1 MGRNR
6 ELKEAIKM
14 ANCSLCGKEDLTFTC
29 PYCRGV
35 YCADHR
41 LPEGHGCAAMQKVKD
56 DARKKISDSF
66 TGQYD
71 DEDYD
76 IDIISKARQVR
87 VKKPRKR
94 RFTDTEIRDLG
105 IASVLTILVSIS
117 LIGGPPIGILNAI
130 FEIPRLFLIGL
141 WWYPLALISIFWL
154 SFMIHEFAHKFVAQR
169 YGMYAHFRMTMQG
182 YYLSAVAILFAIPIF
197 GTGVMAVGG
206 VSDVDEYAKST
217 VAGPLSNLIVAG
229 LLFIVAEILVI
240 ATGTLAYPTNFI
252 IIYGMLLNSFLG
264 LFNMIPIP
272 GFDGSTIFRWN
283 RPIWVILTVSLLS
296 TLLVGYFVVP
306 FL

>member
-1 MGRNR
+1 
-6 ELKEAIKM
+6 M

-29 PYCRGV
+29 PYCRGI

-56 DARKKISDSF
+56 DARRKITESF

-76 IDIISKARQVR
+76 EDIIARPRPVKVR
-87 VKKPRKR
+87 KPRKR
-94 RFTDTEIRDLG
+94 RFTDTEVRDLG
-105 IASVLTILVSIS
+105 IATVLTILVSIS
-117 LIGGPPIGILNAI
+117 IIGGPPIGILNGI
-130 FEIPRLFLIGL
+130 IRLPGLILGGL

-206 VSDVDEYAKST
+206 VSDVDDYAKST

-229 LLFIVAEILVI
+229 LLFIIAEILAI
-240 ATGTLAYPTNFI
+240 TTGALAYPVDFI
-252 IIYGMLLNSFLG
+252 IFYGMLLNSFLG

-272 GFDGSTIFRWN
+272 GFDGSTIWRWS
-283 RPIWVILTVSLLS
+283 RRIWVIVTASLLS
-296 TLLVGYFVVP
+296 TLLVGYFIIP
-306 FL
+306 IL

>member
-1 MGRNR
+1 
-6 ELKEAIKM
+6 M
-14 ANCSLCGKEDLTFTC
+14 ANCSLCGKEDLVFVC

-35 YCADHR
+35 YCSDHR
-41 LPEGHGCAAMQKVKD
+41 LPEGHGCTAMQKVKD
-56 DARKKISDSF
+56 GARQKIADSF

-76 IDIISKARQVR
+76 EDVFMQHRQVK
-87 VKKPRKR
+87 VKKPRKQ

-105 IASVLTILVSIS
+105 IATVLTILVSI
-117 LIGGPPIGILNAI
+117 AI
-130 FEIPRLFLIGL
+130 FGINNPVSPIAIVNGFLLMPALLLSSL
-141 WWYPLALISIFWL
+141 WWFPIAMILIFWL

-206 VSDVDEYAKST
+206 VRDVEDYAKST
-217 VAGPLSNLIVAG
+217 VAGPFSNIIIAG
-229 LLFIVAEILVI
+229 LLFIIAEIIVI
-240 ATGTLAYPTNFI
+240 TTGPLASAVQFI
-252 IIYGMLLNSFLG
+252 IFYGMLLNSFLG

-272 GFDGSTIFRWN
+272 GFDGSTIFRWS
-283 RPIWVILTVSLLS
+283 RPIWVLLTVSLLS
-296 TLLVGYFVVP
+296 TLLAGYFVVP
-306 FL
+306 ML

>member
-1 MGRNR
+1 
-6 ELKEAIKM
+6 M
-14 ANCSLCGKEDLTFTC
+14 ANCSLCGKEDLVFVC

-56 DARKKISDSF
+56 GARQKIADSF

-76 IDIISKARQVR
+76 EDVVMKPKRARAKR
-87 VKKPRKR
+87 PRRRR

-117 LIGGPPIGILNAI
+117 IIGGPPIGILNGIIAL
-130 FEIPRLFLIGL
+130 PTYFLGGV
-141 WWYPLALISIFWL
+141 WWFPLALISVFWL
-154 SFMIHEFAHKFVAQR
+154 SFMIHEFAHKFVAQK
-169 YGMYAHFRMTMQG
+169 YGMYAHFRMTVQG

-206 VSDVDEYAKST
+206 ARDFEDYAKST
-217 VAGPLSNLIVAG
+217 VAGPFSNLIVAG
-229 LLFIVAEILVI
+229 LLFIIAEIIVI
-240 ATGTLAYPTNFI
+240 TTGPLAFAVQFI
-252 IIYGMLLNSFLG
+252 IFYGMLLNSFLG

-272 GFDGSTIFRWN
+272 GFDGSTIFRWS
-283 RPIWVILTVSLLS
+283 RPIWVLLTVSLLS
-296 TLLVGYFVVP
+296 TLLAGYFVVP
-306 FL
+306 ML